1 MVSLPRTHWSLQ
13 SPRTLAS
20 IQLSCRSP
28 HVKRLLLF
36 VIFFTA
42 VLSHPAS
49 AEKRVALV
57 VGNSAYRNVA
67 RLDNPDNDAVL
78 VARTL
83 RDLGF
88 ALIGGDAR
96 TNLDKRALDEAVQAF
111 GREMQGADVAMF
123 YYAGHGVQVRGANY
137 LVPIDAN
144 PTREADVDFQM
155 LDVNVVLNQMQGSG
169 TRLNMII
176 LDACRNNPFGG
187 RGLRAAVGGLAQLQ
201 APDGTLI
208 SYATQPGNV
217 AQDGDDG
224 HSPYTRALA
233 ATLKRPGLDLFGTFN
248 QVGLAVKRAT
258 GGAQQPWVSSS
269 PIDGSFYFLESTQ
282 PAPATDT
289 VTTRRDD
296 GPAVPVRQS
305 RVSPGTS
312 ADIVSDCDRQ
322 AANPADPQRPRE
334 MAGVKLGEIQIVPAL
349 AACSQ
354 AMRQYPD
361 VARFIYQAGRVAQVQ
376 NDYATARQ
384 LYEKAAGMNYAASYV
399 NLGQLFQMGN
409 GVPKDYGEARKWYE
423 KAVAADDPAG
433 LHAMGWLYEQGNGVA
448 KDYVEASKWYEK
460 AIAAGLTAANANL
473 GRLYVNGFGVPKDL
487 LRARSLLET
496 GAAAGEPVA
505 MRLLGLLY
513 DRGLGVTSDPVRARQ
528 WYEKAAAGGDAW
540 GMNNLGSLYEQG
552 RGVSKDYGEA
562 RKWYEKARGLGI
574 KLATV
579 NLGRLYQ
586 EGEGVAADGIRAK
599 SLYESVADVEPVAM
613 RQLGY
618 LYDRGIGVS
627 KDYAQARQWYE
638 KAMAAGDAI
647 AMNNLGY
654 MYEAGNGVPKD
665 LNRARDLYAQAAA
678 LGQPLAMTN
687 LGNLYRDGR
696 GVPRDYMQAR
706 QWYERAAAAG
716 RTLAMVQLGDF
727 YRLGLGVPKDAAKAR
742 TWYEAASTAGD
753 ASASKALAGMNRR

>member
-269 PIDGSFYFLESTQ
+269 PIDGSFYFLEFDAARARDGYRDDASRRRPRRAGPPVQ
-282 PAPATDT
+282 GVFRHFRGHCQRLRPPGRQSRRSATAEGDGRRE
-289 VTTRRDD
+289 TRRD
-296 GPAVPVRQS
+296 P
-305 RVSPGTS
+305 
-312 ADIVSDCDRQ
+312 DR
-322 AANPADPQRPRE
+322 
-334 MAGVKLGEIQIVPAL
+334 AG
-349 AACSQ
+349 
-354 AMRQYPD
+354 
-361 VARFIYQAGRVAQVQ
+361 
-376 NDYATARQ
+376 
-384 LYEKAAGMNYAASYV
+384 
-399 NLGQLFQMGN
+399 
-409 GVPKDYGEARKWYE
+409 
-423 KAVAADDPAG
+423 
-433 LHAMGWLYEQGNGVA
+433 
-448 KDYVEASKWYEK
+448 
-460 AIAAGLTAANANL
+460 
-473 GRLYVNGFGVPKDL
+473 
-487 LRARSLLET
+487 
-496 GAAAGEPVA
+496 
-505 MRLLGLLY
+505 
-513 DRGLGVTSDPVRARQ
+513 
-528 WYEKAAAGGDAW
+528 
-540 GMNNLGSLYEQG
+540 
-552 RGVSKDYGEA
+552 
-562 RKWYEKARGLGI
+562 ARGLQPSNAPISGCCP
-574 KLATV
+574 LH
-579 NLGRLYQ
+579 LSGR
-586 EGEGVAADGIRAK
+586 ACRAG
-599 SLYESVADVEPVAM
+599 SERL
-613 RQLGY
+613 R
-618 LYDRGIGVS
+618 DR
-627 KDYAQARQWYE
+627 K
-638 KAMAAGDAI
+638 
-647 AMNNLGY
+647 
-654 MYEAGNGVPKD
+654 
-665 LNRARDLYAQAAA
+665 AA
-678 LGQPLAMTN
+678 L
-687 LGNLYRDGR
+687 
-696 GVPRDYMQAR
+696 
-706 QWYERAAAAG
+706 
-716 RTLAMVQLGDF
+716 
-727 YRLGLGVPKDAAKAR
+727 
-742 TWYEAASTAGD
+742 
-753 ASASKALAGMNRR
+753 